1 MESMLRRASLLSLA
15 AFVPTAAS
23 AQVRTVP
30 RIAAPYSGPTAPI
43 RLTPGLSGP
52 QTPGLLSILPAP
64 APAAPAPKVGL
75 QAAPLVQ
82 ALEAGPGPAAVEP
95 QAPDSP
101 LALAMLM
108 QSQVLGSIARATGFD
123 PLTLSLG
130 MSMLQQGITVKDWLD
145 VGAGLQEIG
154 SDWDEMDKVLSRE
167 MRSPQFS
174 EEFRQGKKISPDD
187 LVMLSMVIKELP
199 REVEIARNGQ
209 YLGWRYD
216 WEAGKASAAGASFQ
230 DASVKRMSEDA
241 WMLDLG
247 VVPGPE
253 GALRLRV
260 TLHSFAGHGADARP
274 QMDALLASPLLTAEQ
289 KADLLA
295 LSEKLE
301 KEGLLPKGYA
311 DSRR

>member
-1 MESMLRRASLLSLA
+1 MLKRWSLA
-15 AFVPTAAS
+15 ALAALIPGAAA

-30 RIAAPYSGPTAPI
+30 RIASPYSGPAAPM
-43 RLTPGLSGP
+43 RLTASLSGP

-95 QAPDSP
+95 QPPQEESP
-101 LALAMLM
+101 IALAMLM
-108 QSQVLGSIARATGFD
+108 QSQVLGSISRATGFD

-130 MSMLQQGITVKDWLD
+130 MSMLKQGLSVKDWID
-145 VGAGLQEIG
+145 VGAGLQDIG
-154 SDWDEMDKVLSRE
+154 SDWGEMDKALARVV
-167 MRSPQFS
+167 RSGQFS
-174 EEFRQGKKISPDD
+174 EEFRRGEKISPDD

-199 REVEIARNGQ
+199 REVEIARNNQ

-216 WEAGKASAAGASFQ
+216 WEAGEASAAGASFR
-230 DASVKRMSEDA
+230 DASVKRMSEDS
-241 WMLDLG
+241 WMIDLG
-247 VVPGPE
+247 LVPGPG

-260 TLHSFAGHGADARP
+260 TLHSFAGQNADAKP

-289 KADLLA
+289 KSDLLA

-311 DSRR
+311 RSRS

>member
-1 MESMLRRASLLSLA
+1 MLRRASLLSLA
-15 AFVPTAAS
+15 AFIPAAAS

-30 RIAAPYSGPTAPI
+30 RIAAPYSGPTTPI

-64 APAAPAPKVGL
+64 ALVAPAPKVGI
-75 QAAPLVQ
+75 QAAPMTQ
-82 ALEAGPGPAAVEP
+82 ALETGPGPSAVEP
-95 QAPDSP
+95 QAPQEDSP
-101 LALAMLM
+101 IALAMLM
-108 QSQVLGSIARATGFD
+108 QSQVLGSISRATGFD
-123 PLTLSLG
+123 PLALSMG
-130 MSMLQQGITVKDWLD
+130 MAMLKQGISVKDWLD
-145 VGAGLQEIG
+145 VGAGLQDIG
-154 SDWDEMDKVLSRE
+154 SDWDEMDKVLARE

-174 EEFRQGKKISPDD
+174 EEFRQGQKISPDD

-247 VVPGPE
+247 IVPGPG

-260 TLHSFAGHGADARP
+260 TLHTLGERRADARP

-301 KEGLLPKGYA
+301 KEGLLPEGYA